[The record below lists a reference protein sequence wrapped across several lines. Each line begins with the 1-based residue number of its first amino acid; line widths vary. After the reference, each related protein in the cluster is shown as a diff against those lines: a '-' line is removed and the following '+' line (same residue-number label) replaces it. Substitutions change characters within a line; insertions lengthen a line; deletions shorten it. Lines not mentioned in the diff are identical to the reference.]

1 MSRVELLR
9 SLNAAGINP
18 FDVMRADEQP
28 RPRTFPVFLRFE
40 MDHNNLLS
48 DLLATKTNSMKRC

>member
-18 FDVMRADEQP
+18 FDVMRADESP
-28 RPRTFPVFLRFE
+28 RPTRFPVFLRFE

-48 DLLATKTNSMKRC
+48 GLLATRRNSMKRY